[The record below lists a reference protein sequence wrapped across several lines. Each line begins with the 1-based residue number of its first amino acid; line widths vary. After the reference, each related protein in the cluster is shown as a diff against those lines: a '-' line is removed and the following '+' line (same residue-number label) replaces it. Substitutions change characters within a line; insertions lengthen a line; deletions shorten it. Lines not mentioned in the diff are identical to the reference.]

1 MYVKCTNLQNNHE
14 HISANVYH
22 VLFRTGE
29 VIGIRA
35 STITL
40 KNDPIVQISFWFM
53 LIRSDQG
60 YKHDNNTICKS
71 TSKWK
76 E

>member
-1 MYVKCTNLQNNHE
+1 MYFKCTNLQNNHD

-40 KNDPIVQISFWFM
+40 KNDPIGANIILVCV
-53 LIRSDQG
+53 D
-60 YKHDNNTICKS
+60 
-71 TSKWK
+71 SK
-76 E
+76 